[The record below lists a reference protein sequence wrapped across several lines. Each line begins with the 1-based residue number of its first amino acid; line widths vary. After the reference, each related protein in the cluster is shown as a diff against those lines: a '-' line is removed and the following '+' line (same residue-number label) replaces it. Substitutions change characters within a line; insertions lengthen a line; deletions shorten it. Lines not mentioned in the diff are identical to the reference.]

1 VTPNGSKTKEE
12 QLILHNSG
20 PNNNNNNILEPNDE
34 KDNQKMEVVE
44 ETLSENTDPQVS
56 KEAVTAKEPPAQVE
70 MEDGE
75 EEEDEEQN
83 QENGNPRREDLS
95 WMKSPEGNIT
105 TLLRKILFAY
115 CSIFISSF
123 RHSTK

>member
-1 VTPNGSKTKEE
+1 VTPNGSKTREE

-20 PNNNNNNILEPNDE
+20 PNNNNNYILEPNDE

-56 KEAVTAKEPPAQVE
+56 KEAITAKEPPVQVE
-70 MEDGE
+70 MEDGEEE

-83 QENGNPRREDLS
+83 QENGNPRRGDLS
-95 WMKSPEGNIT
+95 RMKSPEGNIT
-105 TLLRKILFAY
+105 ILPKRFCLPIVAFY
-115 CSIFISSF
+115 FIL
-123 RHSTK
+123 

>member
-95 WMKSPEGNIT
+95 WMKSTEGNIT
-105 TLLRKILFAY
+105 ILPTKNLFAY
-115 CSIFISSF
+115 CSIYFIL
-123 RHSTK
+123 